1 MNRFNFP
8 SAPSRRVR
16 PTAQQQPGD
25 ASGDALPQQP
35 QRGPAQRRAA
45 SQQAD
50 DWPTE
55 PQQPYEQRHQ
65 QPYQPQ
71 HGQPGAQPY
80 PQQPPQQRQPHQQQ
94 PYEQP
99 GYGQPRHGGQP
110 GRQPQPRPGYEPPAD
125 PYAPHSPRIE
135 PVQPQHDEPEPAPAA
150 HNPLVRPYAMTGGRT
165 RPRYQLAIEALV
177 STTADPSQLQGQL
190 PEHQRICHL
199 CREIKSVAEI
209 SALLSIPL
217 GVSRILVAD
226 LAEAGLVAIHQ
237 PGGDETAGGQ
247 PDVTLL
253 ERVLSGLRKL

>member
-1 MNRFNFP
+1 MATPPSGYPYGSGPESGHQGETHNNRFNFP
-8 SAPSRRVR
+8 SAPSRRQQR
-16 PTAQQQPGD
+16 PEPPRPPQR
-25 ASGDALPQQP
+25 QQP
-35 QRGPAQRRAA
+35 QRQYG
-45 SQQAD
+45 S
-50 DWPTE
+50 
-55 PQQPYEQRHQ
+55 QPYEPS
-65 QPYQPQ
+65 PYDQPQ
-71 HGQPGAQPY
+71 A
-80 PQQPPQQRQPHQQQ
+80 
-94 PYEQP
+94 
-99 GYGQPRHGGQP
+99 
-110 GRQPQPRPGYEPPAD
+110 
-125 PYAPHSPRIE
+125 PRIQ
-135 PVQPQHDEPEPAPAA
+135 PVQPQRRAPEPAPTGGT

-177 STTADPSQLQGQL
+177 STTADPSRLQGQL

-217 GVSRILVAD
+217 GVARILVAD

>member
-1 MNRFNFP
+1 MATPPSGYPYGPGQQSGPQGEHHHNRFNFP
-8 SAPSRRVR
+8 SAPSRRQQR
-16 PTAQQQPGD
+16 PP
-25 ASGDALPQQP
+25 
-35 QRGPAQRRAA
+35 
-45 SQQAD
+45 
-50 DWPTE
+50 
-55 PQQPYEQRHQ
+55 
-65 QPYQPQ
+65 
-71 HGQPGAQPY
+71 
-80 PQQPPQQRQPHQQQ
+80 QPPQSRQPYQQQ
-94 PYEQP
+94 PYDSRQP
-99 GYGQPRHGGQP
+99 YEPSPYDQPRAPRSRSAQSQRRAPGPSAPTGG
-110 GRQPQPRPGYEPPAD
+110 
-125 PYAPHSPRIE
+125 
-135 PVQPQHDEPEPAPAA
+135 A

-177 STTADPSQLQGQL
+177 STTADPARLQGQL

-217 GVSRILVAD
+217 GVARILVAD